1 MDACHNRHTHTEH
14 QCKARRDQKQW
25 RDNIDGCQRIASH
38 SLSDEYTVCNSKEGC
53 KHHRQQR
60 RIEDAVK
67 QWFNPR
73 LSKVYTVSFLVFDLF
88 SHNYLFCH
96 IGCDTLCYVVLEVLF
111 LGVVL
116 VYIFISFTFCKD
128 KQFFPN
134 RQILKA
140 SNFTFCLFCNKN
152 CIFCYS
158 IHAFSA

>member
-1 MDACHNRHTHTEH
+1 MQAT
-14 QCKARRDQKQW
+14 QCSQGGKKRARPSVLP
-25 RDNIDGCQRIASH
+25 G
-38 SLSDEYTVCNSKEGC
+38 SLFRGGETEGC
-53 KHHRQQR
+53 RTVETELHGLSPLREGPGQSQMSP
-60 RIEDAVK
+60 
-67 QWFNPR
+67 NPNPLR
-73 LSKVYTVSFLVFDLF
+73 VSL
-88 SHNYLFCH
+88 H

-116 VYIFISFTFCKD
+116 IYIFISFTFCKD

-158 IHAFSA
+158 IHAFPTSIHAFST